1 MNKLIFKDNFLFTN
15 ITLIVVNLIG
25 LVFLVLGFHDN
36 FEQNSIIFRV
46 LGFGFLLLSSFGI
59 VFYNGKNYMSDVS
72 RVLVGGLFIVS
83 GLVKANDPIGFSYK
97 LEEYFEDG
105 ALAYRI
111 KEWFSLPSFSLEF
124 LIDYALFFSIVIC
137 IIEIILG
144 VLTIIGG
151 KMKLVSYLMLLMMF
165 FFTFLTWHT
174 ANCNSNEKFK
184 DRDTYLISDPIA
196 KTKMDQAQYDS
207 EINVFQDSDVLV
219 IEEMKNPQCVDDCG
233 CFGDAMKGSVGR
245 SLTPKESLWKD
256 LVLLYLIIWIFASQ
270 SSTKPNNKK
279 QNILFISASMLV
291 IVFFSWVFGWY
302 FPVFF
307 SIISILGAL
316 SILRYGGKYL
326 GNHYGS
332 ILVLF
337 LLSSTLVWYVYS
349 YSPIKDYR
357 PYAVGSNLIEKMNDG
372 VAGIYENILVY
383 KNKKNNK
390 EKEYS
395 DTSKEYFD
403 SKIWENKDWELKTQ
417 VKKVILPT
425 KTPSITEQFDP
436 FISREDIGEY
446 EMNLDIV
453 KSKISDSMLTH
464 ISIRDYITDVS
475 KIVLISSKSLDEG
488 NWQNINRIK
497 DIQKICRDKDVPC
510 IMMCG
515 ESRESVNM
523 FREKYDLELPVF
535 INDGTELKTIS
546 RSNPSVLFIENA
558 VVKAKYSARS
568 IPTREEFLTKYFK

>member
-15 ITLIVVNLIG
+15 IILIVVNLIG